1 MYYVEMKSDI
11 QSFLEYKEHRLAIT
25 TRQAYAGDLAKFYHY
40 LIEHDIS
47 SWNDIDF
54 RVIEGFLEN
63 TFTSQKTANR
73 KLSSIRSLFSY
84 LVRNGVTEK
93 NPSLIAERYKQSKRI
108 GRSLNKFQLDILRS
122 NCENVLEKVII
133 EIFICTGI
141 RVSELVGLNLSSI
154 DSVNRQLLVLGKGE
168 KERLVYV
175 TDRCLDLINSYLVDR
190 HAKSGEQ
197 ALFTNSRGWRINR
210 WKVAAIIKELGKRC
224 GIPDVVT
231 RKVYRGEKD
240 VYLHPHLFRHTF
252 ASLAIADGVDL
263 KQVQDW
269 MGHEK
274 ISTTDEYVHTTKKS
288 RDDYD
293 RVYKNI

>member
-1 MYYVEMKSDI
+1 MRNDI
-11 QSFLEYKEHRLAIT
+11 QSFLEYKKHRLAKT
-25 TRQAYAGDLAKFYHY
+25 TRQAYAGDLSKFYYY
-40 LIEHDIS
+40 LVEHGIS

-54 RVIEGFLEN
+54 RIIEDFLEK
-63 TFTSQKTANR
+63 TFTSGKTANR

-84 LVRNGVTEK
+84 LVRNGITEK
-93 NPSLIAERYKQSKRI
+93 NPSLIAERYKQGKRI
-108 GRSLNKFQLDILRS
+108 GKFLEKFQLDKLRS
-122 NCENVLEKVII
+122 NCKNSLEKVIL

-154 DSVNRQLLVLGKGE
+154 DSANRQLLVMGKGE
-168 KERLVYV
+168 KERLVYMTV
-175 TDRCLDLINSYLVDR
+175 RCLDLINSYLVDR

-197 ALFTNSRGWRINR
+197 ALFTNSRGRRTNR
-210 WKVAAIIKELGKRC
+210 WKVATIIKELGQKC
-224 GIPDVVT
+224 GIPNVID